1 MMCNT
6 NSSFVVVQYNISLLV
21 SNCCWCSYLNLLAF
35 FFVYSKAL
43 TSLSWQKVC
52 IVAPFFSSFFY
63 GTNQHQSISQYKLIC
78 PFFFFSFCLPI
89 AAAFFK
95 KKSGDNFF
103 PKINKSDSG
112 VKVFIMQHWYFYASA
127 LEWVIR
133 SELTLHSGHAHLLET
148 FCYFKR
154 ERQWGFFPF
163 EITKCS

>member
-1 MMCNT
+1 MAKNGQKWPDISQTSRVHSNTVSRFKEEKTQTTIHHQGIYIMMCNT

-89 AAAFFK
+89 AAAFF
-95 KKSGDNFF
+95 
-103 PKINKSDSG
+103 
-112 VKVFIMQHWYFYASA
+112 
-127 LEWVIR
+127 
-133 SELTLHSGHAHLLET
+133 
-148 FCYFKR
+148 
-154 ERQWGFFPF
+154 
-163 EITKCS
+163 